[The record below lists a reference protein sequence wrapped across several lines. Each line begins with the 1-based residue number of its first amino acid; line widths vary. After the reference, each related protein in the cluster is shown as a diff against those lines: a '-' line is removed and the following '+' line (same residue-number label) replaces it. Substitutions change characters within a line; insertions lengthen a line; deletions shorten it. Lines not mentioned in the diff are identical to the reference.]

1 MRLKIALA
9 AVAALSLLGPAA
21 ARADFSLN
29 LDPLSLPSP
38 GNTVTVMGTF
48 TNLDTVNGTTIDN
61 TTPSLSGFGPSG
73 SGASSAAMSSI
84 NDLFAGSG
92 GVNLPVSLAA
102 GGTTGDVPLFS
113 FTYDSTVHDV
123 EYNAVTL
130 DANGATILFQTT
142 GVGVFPTA
150 VPEPGSIAMLVGGA
164 FGGGFFLLR
173 RRRK

>member
-9 AVAALSLLGPAA
+9 AVAALSLLGPTA

-38 GNTVTVMGTF
+38 GSTVTVMGTF
-48 TNLDTVNGTTIDN
+48 TNLDSVNPTTIDN

-84 NDLFAGSG
+84 VDIFGAGT
-92 GVNLPVSLAA
+92 PVDIAA

-130 DANGATILFQTT
+130 DAAGGTILFQTT